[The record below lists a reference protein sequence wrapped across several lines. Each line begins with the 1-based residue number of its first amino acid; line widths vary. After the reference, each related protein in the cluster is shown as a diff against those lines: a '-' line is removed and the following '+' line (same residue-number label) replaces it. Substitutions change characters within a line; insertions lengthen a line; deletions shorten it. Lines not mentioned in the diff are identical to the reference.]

1 MAGINKA
8 IIIGN
13 LGADPEVRYTQGGQ
27 AVASF
32 NLATSETY
40 TDKAGERQ
48 EKTEWHRIVAWGKL
62 AELCGE
68 YLKKGRQAYIEGR
81 LQTRQWDD
89 KDGNKRYTTE
99 IVANVVQFLGGRA
112 EGGASEGAPRQAP
125 QARPQPQASSRPAA
139 QGNNRGGGDDFSFGP
154 PPVSDDD
161 IPF

>member
-1 MAGINKA
+1 MAGVNKA
-8 IIIGN
+8 IIVGH
-13 LGADPEVRYTQGGQ
+13 LGSDPEVRYTQGGQ

-32 NLATSETY
+32 NIATSETFN
-40 TDKAGERQ
+40 DKNGERQ
-48 EKTEWHRIVAWGKL
+48 ERTEWHRIVAWGKL

-68 YLKKGRQAYIEGR
+68 YLKKGRQAYVEGR

-99 IVANVVQFLGGRA
+99 IVAQTVQFLGSRGDSA
-112 EGGASEGAPRQAP
+112 GDSAGGARQASAPRGPSP
-125 QARPQPQASSRPAA
+125 QQRPQQSR
-139 QGNNRGGGDDFSFGP
+139 GDEAFNFGP